1 MALNE
6 RALLCS
12 MDMQPVLIL
21 ADEKGK
27 AWEFAKNIY
36 EKLNSRSDRNRRYEL
51 CGAEIKKFNDG
62 EIFVKILGN
71 VRGKQCYF
79 IHDSSLDAQDW
90 LVSLGL
96 VNDALHRSSA
106 NEVNNV
112 LPYLKYSRQDRMSG
126 PRTPISASFVAS
138 IISRSADRVMTSDL
152 HNPATEGS
160 YSIPFDNLKAYPVM
174 IKYLKER
181 FPEVLLNAVIVAPD
195 VGSARRAESYAKRL
209 NLNVAVAH
217 KKREAAG
224 VIGEMTIIGDV
235 TGKNAII
242 VDDMIDTGGTLC
254 KAADILRSKGAIGV
268 YACVSHG
275 LFSLDAREKIEKSSF
290 EKVVC
295 SDTIPQDFSGK
306 VEVVSIADLFAEAI
320 FRITHGDSISE
331 LFQ

>member
-1 MALNE
+1 
-6 RALLCS
+6 

-21 ADEKGK
+21 ADKKGR
-27 AWEFAKNIY
+27 AWDFANKIY

-51 CGAEIKKFNDG
+51 CGVEIKKFNDG
-62 EIFVKILGN
+62 EIFVKILHN

-79 IHDSSLDAQDW
+79 VHDSSLNAQDW

-96 VNDALHRSSA
+96 VNDALRRSSA
-106 NEVNNV
+106 SEVNNV

-126 PRTPISASFVAS
+126 PRTPISASFVAGL
-138 IISRSADRVMTSDL
+138 ISYSADRVMTSDL

-160 YSIPFDNLKAYPVM
+160 YKIPFDNLKAYPTM

-181 FPEVLLNAVIVAPD
+181 FGEILSNAVVVAPD

-209 NLNVAVAH
+209 GLNVAIAH
-217 KKREAAG
+217 KNREAAG
-224 VIGEMTIIGDV
+224 IVGDMTIIGDV
-235 TGKNAII
+235 EGKNAII

-254 KAADILRSKGAIGV
+254 KAADILRSKGAVGV

-275 LFSLDAREKIEKSSF
+275 IFSLDSRDRIENSSF
-290 EKVVC
+290 EKVIC
-295 SDTIPQDFSGK
+295 SDTIPQDFNGK
-306 VEVVSIADLFAEAI
+306 IEVVSVADLFAEAI

-331 LFQ
+331 LFT